1 MSSYAPRDQYA
12 NKSLAELHADL
23 AKLRLELEEPDDIGA
38 DATIEQEITELERLI
53 ELRSMNYTTSD

>member
-38 DATIEQEITELERLI
+38 DAKIGQAITELERLI
-53 ELRSMNYTTSD
+53 ELC